1 MKPSPSLGA
10 PRSGEEALGDLVEEL
25 AARLQAGDAD
35 DVEAWIA
42 AQGDHAERLRLLL
55 PTVRVMAELG
65 SAPGSAPPPGTE
77 DLQVP
82 NVLGGFRIIREVG
95 RGGMGVVY
103 EAEQVALGRRVAL
116 KVLPFAATLD
126 PRQQQRFR
134 NEARAAA
141 GLHHTNIVPVYAVGC
156 ERGVHFYAM
165 QLIDGLSLAELIA
178 QRRGGLPSE
187 GPTPAGAEAAGAAT
201 TVPPAA
207 RETSAAPPDAAYFR
221 RAAEW
226 GIQAA
231 EALDCAHSLGVV
243 HRDVKP
249 ANLLV
254 DAGGRLWVT
263 DFGLAQIQSDARLT
277 LTGDL
282 VGTLRYMSPEQALA
296 QRVVVDHRA
305 DVYSLGAT
313 LYELLTL
320 RPAFPSN
327 DRQELL
333 RQIGSEE
340 SQAPRRI
347 NPAIPAELET
357 IVLKAMEKNPAD
369 RYATAQELADDLR
382 RLLED
387 RPIRAQ
393 RPSLVQRARKW
404 VRRHRV
410 AVAAALICLV
420 VTLVALVGSI
430 SWILGERTARGR
442 EAEAKVLEAL
452 GTAEPVLQRGNP
464 WDSALMSATQRAEA
478 QLSTEVVGPALRAR
492 IKQLLRDRDMLARL
506 EEARLQ
512 AAGGG
517 KGSAFDLDGADRLYA
532 ETFAWYGL
540 DVTALGPQKAA
551 ERLRA
556 SAVCTHLV
564 AGLDDWAAIKDV
576 LKPRGGVQ
584 LHIAADRAD
593 DQRWRRQLRRATMR
607 GDRAALEA
615 LAQDEKVLSQLP
627 ANLVLLG
634 RTLKNIGSLA
644 AAERLLRRAQPRYR
658 ADFWINFELAS
669 TLNGKKPPDLAEA
682 ARFYQAALALRPQ
695 SPVVCVNLGTALKEL
710 GKLVEAEAAFRQ
722 AIELKPDYP
731 EAHNNLGAALNAQ
744 GKSAAAVKAFRK
756 AIKLKYDYPTT
767 HRNLGGAL
775 FDLGQPD
782 KAVVEFRK
790 AMRLD
795 PKDVLARINLGAAL
809 VQMGKLKDA
818 IAELRKATRLDP
830 RNATV
835 CMNLGNALEKQGQ
848 LDEAIGQYRRAL
860 RVDPKYANAHFGL
873 GNALKAKGDV
883 DGAIQEYRLALDIDP
898 RLAPVHYNLGN
909 TLLFAKHDVDA
920 AIREY
925 RLAIASDPRDADAYT
940 NLGLALRKKGRLDE
954 CIAAYRQA
962 IQLAPQDAVVRAHL
976 GEVLR
981 VQGRWADAIA
991 VFREAIHLKKDFA
1004 EAYCNLGL
1012 ALHHQGRFV
1021 DALAALKRGHELGSR
1036 RADWRYPS
1044 GQLVREAEEAVD
1056 LDRKL
1061 SAILD
1066 RRGKPADAVE
1076 GLNLAR
1082 LCQQPYKRLYAASAS
1097 FYAAAFKAQPQLA
1110 EDLAKGYRYD
1120 AVCAAALAGG
1130 GQGEDGAP
1138 LDEPRRASWRRQ
1150 ALDWLRA
1157 DLAAY
1162 RRLLEEEPD
1171 KARPL
1176 VSKRMQHWQKDTD
1189 LAGVRGAETLAR
1201 LPEDERLSWQQLW
1214 ADVADMQA
1222 RAEGKAAAQKKSAAK

>member
-1 MKPSPSLGA
+1 MKRADQSESRNASPSSVLAELVDRLTARVQAGEAIDWPEVARQHPEHVGELRQLWPALGA
-10 PRSGEEALGDLVEEL
+10 LDDLSRSGSQDVSGIAPAG
-25 AARLQAGDAD
+25 AAGDGL
-35 DVEAWIA
+35 VS
-42 AQGDHAERLRLLL
+42 G
-55 PTVRVMAELG
+55 
-65 SAPGSAPPPGTE
+65 
-77 DLQVP
+77 
-82 NVLGGFRIIREVG
+82 VLGGFRIIREVG

-178 QRRGGLPSE
+178 QRRSGLPSE
-187 GPTPAGAEAAGAAT
+187 GPTPAGAEAAAAAT

-207 RETSAAPPDAAYFR
+207 RATSAAPPDAAYFR

-231 EALDCAHSLGVV
+231 EALDCAHALGVV

-320 RPAFPSN
+320 QPAFPSN

-340 SQAPRRI
+340 PQAPRRI

-369 RYATAQELADDLR
+369 RYGTAQELADDLR

-404 VRRHRV
+404 ARRHRV

-442 EAEAKVLEAL
+442 EAEAKVLDAL
-452 GTAEPVLQRGNP
+452 AAAEPALQRGNP
-464 WDSALMSATQRAEA
+464 WDPALMSATQRAEA
-478 QLSTEVVGPALRAR
+478 QLSTGVVGPALRAR
-492 IKQLLRDRDMLARL
+492 IEQLLRDRDMLARL

-517 KGSAFDLDGADRLYA
+517 KGSALDLGGADRLYA
-532 ETFAWYGL
+532 EAFARYGL
-540 DVTALGPQKAA
+540 DVTALGPEKAA

-576 LKPRGGVQ
+576 LKPRGGAR
-584 LHIAADRAD
+584 LHMAAHRAD
-593 DQRWRRQLRRATMR
+593 DQRWRRQLRRAIIR
-607 GDRAALEA
+607 GDRSALEA
-615 LAQDEKVLSQLP
+615 LAQDEKVLSQPP

-634 RTLKNIGSLA
+634 RTLTNLGSWA
-644 AAERLLRRAQPRYR
+644 AAERLLRQVQPGYR

-669 TLNGKKPPDLAEA
+669 TLDRKKPPDLAEA
-682 ARFYQAALALRPQ
+682 ARFYQAALALRPH
-695 SPVVCVNLGTALKEL
+695 SPVVCINLGKALKEQ
-710 GKLVEAEAAFRQ
+710 GRLVEAEAAFRQ

-744 GKSAAAVKAFRK
+744 GKSAEALKPFRK
-756 AIKLKYDYPTT
+756 AIELKYDYPTA

-775 FDLGQPD
+775 LDLGQPD

-795 PKDVLARINLGAAL
+795 PKDAPTRNNLGVTL
-809 VQMGKLKDA
+809 LRLGKLKDA
-818 IAELRKATRLDP
+818 IAELREATRLDP
-830 RNATV
+830 RNATA
-835 CMNLGNALEKQGQ
+835 CLNLGNALEQQGH

-860 RVDPKYANAHFGL
+860 GLNPKDAKAHFRL

-883 DGAIQEYRLALDIDP
+883 DGAI
-898 RLAPVHYNLGN
+898 
-909 TLLFAKHDVDA
+909 
-920 AIREY
+920 REF
-925 RLAIASDPRDADAYT
+925 RLAIASDPRDADAYA
-940 NLGLALRKKGRLDE
+940 NLGVALRKKGRLDD

-962 IQLAPQDAVVRAHL
+962 IQLGLQDAAVRNNL
-976 GEVLR
+976 GDVFR
-981 VQGRWADAIA
+981 AQGRWADAIA
-991 VFREAIHLKKDFA
+991 VFREAIHLKKDCA
-1004 EAYCNLGL
+1004 EAHCNLGL

-1044 GQLVREAEEAVD
+1044 GQLVRQEEQYVD

-1066 RRGKPADAVE
+1066 GKGKPADAVE

-1082 LCQQPYKRLYAASAS
+1082 LCQKSYKRLYAASAN
-1097 FYAAAFKAQPQLA
+1097 FYAAAFKAQPRLA
-1110 EDLAKGYRYD
+1110 EDLAKGDRYD
-1120 AVCAAALAGG
+1120 AACAAALAGG
-1130 GQGEDGAP
+1130 GQGEDAAA
-1138 LDEPRRASWRRQ
+1138 LDQSRRASWRRQ

-1157 DLAAY
+1157 DLKAW
-1162 RRLLEEEPD
+1162 RQVLDRHPD
-1171 KARPL
+1171 KAGAAVVQQLR
-1176 VSKRMQHWQKDTD
+1176 HWQQDAD
-1189 LAGVRGAETLAR
+1189 FAGVRGAALAR
-1201 LPEDERLSWQQLW
+1201 LPEAERQQWQKLW
-1214 ADVADMQA
+1214 ADVADTLA
-1222 RAEGKAAAQKKSAAK
+1222 RSSRRKPAAKKEPDSK